1 MPLYVIATVIL
12 SFGFALG
19 VSSLVFTHVMGQ
31 PASDQTLEQF
41 AFIFLVALG
50 VDYNVF
56 LLARIREER
65 ARGGD
70 TRQAVITALERTGGV
85 ITSAGLVLAATFGAL
100 SVLPLL
106 FLSQLA
112 FLVGFGVLLD
122 TFVVR
127 SLVVPSAVALLGDR
141 TWWPSRL
148 SRRPA
153 VEPEAEAELAQ
164 V

>member
-1 MPLYVIATVIL
+1 
-12 SFGFALG
+12 
-19 VSSLVFTHVMGQ
+19 
-31 PASDQTLEQF
+31 
-41 AFIFLVALG
+41 
-50 VDYNVF
+50 
-56 LLARIREER
+56 
-65 ARGGD
+65 
-70 TRQAVITALERTGGV
+70 
-85 ITSAGLVLAATFGAL
+85 
-100 SVLPLL
+100 VLPLL

>member
-1 MPLYVIATVIL
+1 M
-12 SFGFALG
+12 
-19 VSSLVFTHVMGQ
+19 
-31 PASDQTLEQF
+31 
-41 AFIFLVALG
+41 
-50 VDYNVF
+50 
-56 LLARIREER
+56 
-65 ARGGD
+65 
-70 TRQAVITALERTGGV
+70 
-85 ITSAGLVLAATFGAL
+85 LAATFGAL

-106 FLSQLA
+106 FLTQLA

-148 SRRPA
+148 SRRRT
-153 VEPEAEAELAQ
+153 EPEPERELER